1 MTRPTLADSVGVTS
15 RYACEPR
22 RPPSNAAVKSGLAV
36 DRYAPVEDRVTSA
49 ADQVQEVVIE
59 GQLWE
64 LGQTTWPPCPA
75 HPARHPLQA
84 AVVDS
89 LAFWVCPAD
98 RSVVATIGEADAHN
112 P

>member
-1 MTRPTLADSVGVTS
+1 MTGRTIDRAACMMRDADGSAT
-15 RYACEPR
+15 
-22 RPPSNAAVKSGLAV
+22 GLAV
-36 DRYAPVEDRVTSA
+36 DRYAPVADRVASA